1 QYAHRDHLCIPCSK
15 IEQGIQSRGSKFD
28 ENYSLRW
35 VSSAWT
41 STPQGK
47 HSGGAGTDDRSRTFD
62 VCSGGGDRERVATG
76 GITYGVVA
84 GASGVTLNVGAAAS
98 APVGTLAQWRRD

>member
-41 STPQGK
+41 STASELLLKGRIILGQIVRRPLQPDLDLL
-47 HSGGAGTDDRSRTFD
+47 H
-62 VCSGGGDRERVATG
+62 VAA
-76 GITYGVVA
+76 VVRA
-84 GASGVTLNVGAAAS
+84 HAA
-98 APVGTLAQWRRD
+98 L

>member
-41 STPQGK
+41 STRDAFATQGD
-47 HSGGAGTDDRSRTFD
+47 GGAIRCAVENRHD
-62 VCSGGGDRERVATG
+62 GGGDGMRH
-76 GITYGVVA
+76 
-84 GASGVTLNVGAAAS
+84 
-98 APVGTLAQWRRD
+98 AQLQGLM

>member
-1 QYAHRDHLCIPCSK
+1 HRDHLCIPCSK

-41 STPQGK
+41 STGNHTAALWAEFLQRK
-47 HSGGAGTDDRSRTFD
+47 YFVMFAWCGT
-62 VCSGGGDRERVATG
+62 
-76 GITYGVVA
+76 
-84 GASGVTLNVGAAAS
+84 
-98 APVGTLAQWRRD
+98 RRMGPLRG